1 MPRSAVSVVQA
12 EPDGFARLIHDY
24 LQEKRAAGASPR
36 TVGHYKEVLEQVLVP
51 FCAREGL
58 RGPAELTSR
67 HLNDLGAGHL
77 DGTHSRSGR
86 AISKATVHSYMR
98 AINSFLAW
106 AQGEGSGARARL
118 PSMRKRVLDT
128 LSREEIQA
136 LEDAAATER
145 DKLIVR
151 VLADTGMRLGEL
163 LALRGDDVRHEGGK
177 NVTKVR
183 GKGDRERL
191 VPIAP
196 SLARRLRRF
205 ADRAR
210 PDATTDRLFLTLR
223 RGRSSG
229 QLDGLTES
237 AVEQMIRSL
246 GEVAGIRKR
255 VYPHLLRHSFAT
267 EYLRRGGN
275 PILLQ
280 QILGHSSLSMITQTY
295 QHLTLADA
303 HDELM
308 RLLANDSR

>member
-1 MPRSAVSVVQA
+1 MSRVTATVGAQ
-12 EPDGFARLIHDY
+12 DGFARLVRDY

-36 TVGHYKEVLEQVLVP
+36 TVGHYREVLDQVLVP
-51 FCAREGL
+51 YCAEEGL
-58 RGPAELTSR
+58 EAVADLTSR
-67 HLNDLGAGHL
+67 QLNDLGAGHL
-77 DGTHSRSGR
+77 DGTRSRSGR

-98 AINSFLAW
+98 AINTFLAW
-106 AQGEGSGARARL
+106 ARAQGEAGTARGRL

-128 LSREEIQA
+128 LSREEIQRM
-136 LEDAAATER
+136 EDAAAPER
-145 DKLIVR
+145 DRLIVR

-163 LALRGDDVRHEGGK
+163 LALRPNDVRLEGGK
-177 NVTKVR
+177 NVIKVR

-191 VPIAP
+191 VPLAP

-205 ADRAR
+205 ADRGH
-210 PDATTDRLFLTLR
+210 PDATSDRLFLTLR
-223 RGRSSG
+223 RGRTSG

-246 GEVAGIRKR
+246 GEVAGISKR

-280 QILGHSSLSMITQTY
+280 QILGHSSLTMITQTY

-308 RLLANDSR
+308 RLLAADQR